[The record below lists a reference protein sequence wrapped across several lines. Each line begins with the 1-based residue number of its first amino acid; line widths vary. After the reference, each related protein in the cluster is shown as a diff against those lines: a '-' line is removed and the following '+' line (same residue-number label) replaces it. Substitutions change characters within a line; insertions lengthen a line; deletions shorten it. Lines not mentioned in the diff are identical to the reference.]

1 MQRAVRSR
9 WIVAIALLALVVA
22 CEATPTRTT
31 IGVGGGGGNTNT
43 AASLVIV
50 SGNNQSGTVG
60 AALTDSIVVRVLDLS
75 SRDVPGATVTFTVL
89 SGGGNVSPVSVTTDT
104 TGLARARFA
113 LGSTP
118 GTNTVQVSVSGTSI
132 PSVIFSATAQ

>member
-1 MQRAVRSR
+1 MQRTVRFR
-9 WIVAIALLALVVA
+9 WTVAIALLAGVVA

-31 IGVGGGGGNTNT
+31 IGVGGGGNPNT

-75 SRDVPGATVTFTVL
+75 SLPVPGATVTFTVL

-132 PSVIFSATAQ
+132 PSVIFSANAQ